1 MLHAIQRHLLQQP
14 RHHSCDQSQG
24 ILLTTRDKENIKCN
38 GPVFLHVKTNNYWN
52 NLHKKKSINFSSLQH
67 LFAVKLCSLDF
78 QFWVFTTY
86 YKKSF
91 RDSPESTQ
99 THIKFWSETKNWLT
113 KCSFESIEAL
123 SHAIPQISHGKKSF
137 CLKSTTPRT
146 IIWNDKV
153 LIRRFFESSSCK
165 KQLPSGPCQTARPI
179 IHPKVL
185 HNNNVR

>member
-99 THIKFWSETKNWLT
+99 THIKFWSETKIGLQNV
-113 KCSFESIEAL
+113 AL
-123 SHAIPQISHGKKSF
+123 RVLRPSVTQFPPISYWKKSF
-137 CLKSTTPRT
+137 CLKSITPRT
-146 IIWNDKV
+146 IIWKDKV

-165 KQLPSGPCQTARPI
+165 KHLPCSPC
-179 IHPKVL
+179 
-185 HNNNVR
+185 